1 MNKIFRVIWNASLRR
16 MVVAGEL
23 AKRYKRGSGVL
34 VRCAAAVTAGVLACA
49 SPTALADG
57 RGGSNAAALG
67 GNGASGGAGGGG
79 GTNGIGG
86 TGSGS
91 VSAGQNGANGNG
103 GAGSVGGAT
112 SGGSPGTPGGGGSV
126 GSAGNPVGGNGG
138 NGGDAICGACT
149 AGLGASGGGGGGDGL
164 NGSTLDGVIGPIIGG
179 NGGNGGSAQSASVS
193 GADGGSGGGAGA
205 GAVITGS
212 GSTSSSANITG
223 GRGGDGGNPLGPGG
237 AGFGG
242 GGGSGLVDTGVSLSN
257 TFAIRG
263 GDGGNG
269 GNGAQ
274 ATHGRSGGAGGAGI
288 IGASLTLNNTGTVQ
302 GGNGGTT
309 GLNPNA
315 GTPGAIAVGGAGVQ
329 GTGLQII
336 NAGMIAGGLNGNGT
350 VRANAISFTGGVNSL
365 TLLQGW
371 GITGNVV
378 GTGGST
384 NTLILG
390 GDSTDLVSDP
400 TGLGISTI
408 FDVSRIGTGY
418 TGIGSFQKT
427 GASTWQLLGSTTAVT
442 PWTIAGGTLQMG
454 NDALGGATGAL
465 TVLDGGTLATT
476 GSFAMTRATTLGAGT
491 ALFDVAPDTSLS
503 MGGVISGAGALNKA
517 NAGTLVLTGTNT
529 YGGITTIS
537 AGTLQLGAGGTTG
550 AIVGDVI
557 NNGTLTFNR
566 SNAYAFAGLISGTGA
581 VSKLAA
587 GVTTLSA
594 DNTYLGGTTIT
605 AGTLQLGAGGT
616 TGSIVGDVINNGTLS
631 FNRSNANTFAG
642 VISGTG
648 AVTKLAAGTT
658 TLTADNTYTGTTTI
672 TGGTLQLGDG
682 GSTGSITGNVVNNA
696 ALAFNRSVD
705 ITFGGVISG
714 TGTVS
719 QLGNSL
725 LTLTGT
731 NTYSGG
737 TTITGGTVSV
747 GANANLGA
755 TTGAVTLDG
764 GTLQATA
771 GFTMARAMT
780 LTANNGTIQTDTGV
794 TLSNS
799 GVISGASGAL
809 TKTGA
814 GTLVLTGASTY
825 GGITTLSAG
834 TLQLGA
840 GGTTGAIVGDV
851 VNNGALAFN
860 RSNAYTF
867 AGLISGSGA
876 VEKLAA
882 GTTTLTADNSYTGGT
897 TISAGT
903 LQLGSGG
910 TTGSIVGDVTNNGTL
925 TFNRSDAI
933 TFNGVISGTG
943 AVTKLAAGITT
954 LTADNTY
961 AGITTITGGTL
972 QLGDGGTAGSI
983 TGNVVNNAILA
994 VNRSNAITLDG
1005 VISGT
1010 GSVRQI
1016 GAGTTTLAGTNTYAG
1031 GTAITAGTVSVGA
1044 NANLGAATGAVT
1056 LDGGTLQTTASF
1068 ATARAMS
1075 ITPNNGT
1082 LQADAGTTLTANGV
1096 ISGASGGLIKTGDGT
1111 LVLTANNTYAGGT
1124 TISAGTVS
1132 VAANLDLGAAAG
1144 GVTLDGGTLAAT
1156 TGFTTG
1162 RAVTI
1167 TSNNGT
1173 IDTAAGTTLLMSGV
1187 VSGTD
1192 GALFKTGDGTLT
1204 LTGENTYASGT
1215 TIAAGTLQLG
1225 AGATGGSILG
1235 DIVNNA
1241 ALTLNRT
1248 TAINLAGAISGTGA
1262 LNKLSSG
1269 VATLTGENTY
1279 TGGTTITQGTLR
1291 IGDGGTT
1298 GSITGNIVNNATL
1311 EFNRSNALTYAGAI
1325 SGTGTL
1331 NQTGSGVTSFT
1342 GGPSSVGRVNV
1353 TGGTLDLAQTG
1364 TFTVTDDY
1372 TTALGATTRMAA
1384 GSTLVV
1390 GDVFTQTAGSTLDV
1404 ELGGAQP
1411 AISASTANIGGTLR
1425 IAGFN
1430 ASVPDSASALPG
1442 ASYNII
1448 HTAAPGGIANDF
1460 TTVLMDGSDGTAD
1473 YLTIAGSKS
1482 ANAQDYNVGF
1492 ALTWNA
1498 GATLGNGVF
1507 TLDDAADTFNIDV
1520 VLTNQGASATGWD
1533 GTTLTK
1539 QGPGTL
1545 ILSSANTYTGPTLIN
1560 AGTLRTG
1567 ADNAFALSSAVS
1579 VAGGATLDLDSF
1591 NQTANNL
1598 TGDGAVTLGT
1608 AALTLANSGDT
1619 DFGGVISGDGSVD
1632 KTGAAALTLTGNST
1646 YTGGTTISQGTL
1658 QLGDGGTTGSIVGN
1672 VLNDGALV
1680 FNRSDDITFA
1690 GDISGTGSLTQAG
1703 AGTTTLT
1710 GSGSYS
1716 GGTTISAG
1724 AVQLGDGGTTGSISG
1739 DVLNNGALLF
1749 NRSDDAVFAGTI
1761 SGTGAVTQVGTGTT
1775 TLTADNTYGGGTEIL
1790 AGTLQLGNGNTSGAI
1805 IGDVASNGT
1814 LAFNHSDAVV
1824 FAGTISG
1831 AGAVTQLG
1839 SGTTT
1844 FTADNTYTGGTT
1856 ISQGTLQLGD
1866 GGTTGSL
1873 LGDVI
1878 NDGALVFNR
1887 SNALTYGGAITGVGT
1902 LTQAGTG
1909 VLTLINAGS
1918 SVGNAT
1924 VAAGTLEFAQAGG
1937 FTVTGD
1943 YLTAGGATT
1952 QIAADATLGVGN
1964 VFTQSAGS
1972 TLNVAIGSAQ
1982 PIITAASAD
1991 IGGTLNITG
2000 FTASVPT
2007 SASALPGTLFNLIST
2022 TNGIANDFSAVTFGS
2037 AASPVDY
2044 LILAGS
2050 KSADQLSYNI
2060 GFGLTWLA
2068 GVTNGDGSFT
2078 LTDPTDSFNV
2088 DVVLADQAASST
2100 GWDGTTLTKNG
2111 AGTLVLSAAN
2121 AYTGATLINAGT
2133 LRTGIAG
2140 AFANSSAVSLAS
2152 GSTLDLDNFNQT
2164 ANNLGGAG
2172 DITLGS
2178 AVLTVNDGLDTSLG
2192 GVISGTGSLVKTG
2205 AATLTLTGT
2214 NTYTGGTTISEGTL
2228 QIGDGGTI
2236 GSILGDVANA
2246 GTLTFNR
2253 ADAIVFDGVLSGA
2266 GVLNQIGAGTTV
2278 LTGNSGAFSGSSV
2291 VSNGTLQVDGS
2302 LGAVTS
2308 TLSVNNGGRLAG
2320 RGTIGGNVSIADGI
2334 LAPGASPG
2342 TLTINGDLSLAAAS
2356 ILNYEFGQAGVVGG
2370 ALNDLT
2376 VVGGDLTLDGTL
2388 NVATASGGSFGPGL
2402 YRIIDYAGSLTDNG
2416 LVVGTVPLS
2425 SYFVQTSVAN
2435 QVNLVNTDGLTLGY
2449 WDGAAGP
2456 RNNNIINGGAGL
2468 WQSAAGNDNW
2478 TTLDGA
2484 VNAPFSDAAFAVFS
2498 AAPGTVEVD
2507 NSLGAVTASGMQF
2520 ASSGYVL
2527 QGDAITL
2534 VETDPATPGITTLR
2548 VGDGTGAGAGHVATL
2563 NTVLSGAVTVEKS
2576 DLGTLVLGGENT
2588 YSGGTIITAGAVSV
2602 SSDANLGAVAG
2613 NVTLDGGTLAAT
2625 AGFTTARTIALTGNN
2640 GTLETSAGVT
2650 LTANGAIDGAGALTK
2665 SGDGILLTT
2674 ADNTYTGG
2682 TTISAGTLQLGNG
2695 GTTGSLLG
2703 NVTNNATLVFNRSD
2717 ALDYAGSITGT
2728 GRLTQAGTGTVTLTG
2743 NNVVGNADV
2752 TGGTLTLAQTGAF
2765 TVADDYSTATGAA
2778 TQIGAGATLDIGD
2791 QFSQA
2796 AGSTL
2801 NVSLGAAQP
2810 VISAARADLGGT
2822 LDVTG
2827 FSASVP
2833 ASASALTS
2841 TRRIIIQ
2848 TTGGITGDFSAA
2860 TFGGATSPV
2869 DYLTVTAGKSLDA
2882 LDYGIGFGLV
2892 WLAGPAEG
2900 NGVFTLT
2907 GAADTFDV
2915 DVLLADQAASATGWD
2930 GTTLTKNG
2938 AGTLVLS
2945 AANTYTG
2952 PTLVNAGILRTNIAN
2967 AFSGSSTVQVAGGA
2981 TLDLNGFGQVANN
2994 LAGAGDVVLGAATLT
3009 ANSVTDTLFA
3019 GGISG
3024 SGALAKTGT
3033 ATLTL
3038 TGDGSYTGGTTIAD
3052 GSLQLGNGGATGSLV
3067 GDVANDGTL
3076 TFNRSNDLSFT
3087 GSITG
3092 TGSIN
3097 QIGAGRTIL
3106 TADNAYTGGT
3116 AIAAGILQL
3125 GDGGATGAIVGDV
3138 VNNGE
3143 LVFNRNN
3150 ALTLA
3155 GAITGAGAV
3164 TQAGTGTTTL
3174 SGIGS
3179 SVGSASVT
3187 AGTLSLAQTG
3197 GFTVAGDYSTA
3208 SGATTQLAADA
3219 TLEVGDA
3226 FTQAAGSTLTVALGS
3241 AQPVISAV
3249 SADIGGTLNIAGF
3262 SGSAPGSATAL
3273 PAAQFTVIRTT
3284 AGIANDFSAV
3294 NLGGAASP
3302 VDYLTLAGAKSVSG
3316 LDYNVGFGL
3325 TWLAGASAGNGVF
3338 TLADPVDSF
3347 NVDVVL
3353 GNQAASATGWDGAT
3367 LTKNGQGTLLL
3378 SAVNTY
3384 TGPTLI
3390 NAGTLRTGAD
3400 NAFALSSAVSVAGG
3414 ATLDLDSFN
3423 QTANNLSGDGAVTLG
3438 TAALTL
3444 ANSSDTAFGGVISG
3458 DGSVDKTGAAALT
3471 LTGNS
3476 TYTGGT
3482 TISQGTLQLGDGGTT
3497 GSLAGDI
3504 VSDGALVFNRSDALI
3519 HAGSITGSGSLTQAG
3534 SGTTILTQAGSSVGD
3549 VQVTAGTL
3557 DLDQAGLFTA
3567 TGDYT
3572 TAAGATTRVGEDTTL
3587 SVGGV
3592 FTQAAGS
3599 ALDIEFEGPQPVIVA
3614 ASAAIGG
3621 TLDITGFRATIPSS
3635 ASALTGTLFN
3645 IITTTGGIANDFAS
3659 VVVDSTA
3666 SPADYLTLA
3675 GGKSAD
3681 QLNYNV
3687 GFGLTWLA
3695 GPGLGNGVF
3704 TLTDAADSFDVDV
3717 VLSNQASSA
3726 TGWDGTT
3733 LTKEGPG
3740 TLVLSAANTYTGP
3753 TLIRAGTLRAGI
3765 IDAFVNSS
3773 AVSVES
3779 GATLDLDSADQTA
3792 NLLSGAGNVLLGTA
3806 TLTAQTAGD
3815 ITFAGVISGSGDV
3828 IKSGA
3833 SVWTLTGNNLYTG
3846 GTTIAAGTLQL
3857 GNGGAGGLIAGDVV
3871 DNGVLAFNRADA
3883 ITFAGAISGTG
3894 AVRQVGTGTT
3904 ALTGNST
3911 HAGGTTIV
3919 AGTLQLGDG
3928 GTTGSITGDV
3938 VNDGVLA
3945 FNRTDAT
3952 TFSGVISGAGA
3963 VTQLGP
3969 GTTALT
3975 AANTYLGGTR
3985 IADGTLQL
3993 GDGGTTGSI
4002 SGDVIDNG
4010 TLAFNRSDAITFAGL
4025 IQGTGGVAQVGTG
4038 TTTLTADNTYGGIT
4052 TISAGTLQIGNGG
4065 NTGSITGDVVDN
4077 GILVFDRAGSFLFGG
4092 ALSGAG
4098 SFFQVGS
4105 GTTQMT
4111 GNSSAFAGAT
4121 NITGGTLQVDG
4132 VLGSATSTLTVVSGG
4147 RLSGTGTVGGDAAI
4161 VDGIL
4166 APGASPGTLTIGGDL
4181 TLGPGAVL
4189 DYEFGQAGVVGGA
4202 FNDLTV
4208 VGGDLTLDG
4217 VINVSASSGGV
4228 FGPGLY
4234 RILSY
4239 GGTLTDNG
4247 LAISTVPAG
4256 SDTFVHTGLVGQ
4268 VNLVNTA
4275 GLTLDY
4281 WDGEIG
4287 RFNGQIDGG
4296 SGLWQNAGGNLNWT
4310 EANGDINAGYADG
4323 GFAIFAGTPGTVTV
4337 DTSLGPVTT
4346 SGMQFAVT
4354 GYRIEGDPLTL
4365 ATGSNVVRVGDG
4377 TAPGQGYV
4385 ATIASVL
4392 DGAGGLDKAD
4402 LGTLVLTGANSYT
4415 GGTTIS
4421 AGTLQLGDG
4430 STTGSII
4437 GDVTDNGTLAF
4448 NNPGTTV
4455 FAGTISGTGSVHQTG
4470 GTTVLTA
4477 DSTYTGGTTLSNGS
4491 LNIGDGGTSGS
4502 IVGNVVDN
4510 AALVFNRS
4518 DAITFAGAISGSGV
4532 VVQLGSGITTL
4543 SAANTYTGGTTIAAG
4558 ALHIGDGGTSG
4569 SIVGNVT
4576 NTGELV
4582 FNRSD
4587 ALTYA
4592 GTLSGAGTLT
4602 QMGAGTTTLTGA
4614 GSSAGSTQVTAGTL
4628 SLAQAGAFN
4637 VAQNY
4642 RTASGAA
4649 TQLAAGSTLV
4659 VGDVFSQAAGSSL
4672 TVALGGTQPL
4682 IAAGSAEI
4690 AGALNVTGFSA
4701 SLPAT
4706 ASALTGTQFNLIH
4719 ATGGITGDFSTVA
4732 FGGASSAVD
4741 YLTLAGSKAS
4751 NQLDYNVGL
4760 GLTWLAGAAA
4770 GNGVFTLQE
4779 PPATFTVDVVLAD
4792 QAAAATGWDGTTLTK
4807 MGAGTLVLSA
4817 ANTYTGPTQ
4826 INAGVLQAGTVGAF
4840 VDSSA
4845 VHVEAGA
4852 TLYLNNYD
4860 QTANNLTGAGTVM
4873 LGSAALTANN
4883 TADTAFAGTIEGA
4896 GSVIKTGPV
4905 ALVLTGANTYAGGTT
4920 INAGTLQ
4927 LGDGGTT
4934 GSIVGDVTAN
4944 GTLAFNRADAVTFA
4958 GVISGSGTVSQI
4970 GSGITRLTG
4979 DSATF
4984 GGSTSVTQGT
4994 LQVNGTLGAS
5004 TSTLVAATGGTLG
5017 GTGTLGGA
5025 VALQDGI
5032 LAPGASVGTLTI
5044 GGPLSLTA
5052 DSVLDFE
5059 FGEAGVVGGQFNDL
5073 TVVGG
5078 DLILDGTLNV
5088 ISPPGGAFDPGIY
5101 RIIDYSGALT
5111 NNGLN
5116 LGVLP
5121 RSTPFFVQTD
5131 FAGQVNLVN
5140 TLGLTFEYWDGSGPR
5155 FNGVIDGGDGVWQGS
5170 AGNDNWTE
5178 TSAAVNGPF
5187 ADGAFAVFGGQA
5199 GTVTVDNSVGAVTTA
5214 GMQFATDGYR
5224 IQGDPISLLAGDN
5237 VIRVG
5242 DGTQSTTG
5250 FTATIDAV
5258 LTGAGGVDKADVGT
5272 LILTGTN
5279 TYTGG
5284 TIIDEGVLQIGSGGS
5299 SGSLVGPVV
5308 NNAVLAFNRSDAVTF
5323 AGDISGAGTVLQTGT
5338 GATTLT
5344 GANSYDGGTHVASGT
5359 LIGSA
5364 SSFGSGAVLN
5374 DAALVLDQANDAV
5387 FSNPLTGAGS
5397 LTKTGAGK
5405 LDFRSD
5411 SALSGPTTVAAGVL
5425 AVNGSLAGSRLDVL
5439 GGASLAGTGAV
5450 GATVIQ
5456 PGGTIAPGNS
5466 IGTLSIAGDF
5476 SQAAGA
5482 TYQVEVDPGS
5492 TASDLI
5498 RVSGTATL
5506 ASGAALN
5513 VAKVNAGEYSL
5524 NSRYTVLTATHGV
5537 QGTYTLGGDVTGA
5550 FFRLEDT
5557 YDAGNVYLTP
5567 VQVRSFLDAG
5577 MTPNEIAAAGGLQT
5591 LPDGHPLKDAVGLLA
5606 TDREARDAFN
5616 QLSGEIHASTRTQL
5630 IQDSRFA
5637 REAVA
5642 DRLYSSFCVIGSAGR
5657 SERGPAA
5664 SEPGDASC
5672 NPEQAVGWT
5681 RVFGAWGRT
5690 DGDGNAARLER
5701 STGGLFV
5708 GTDIPVSDAWRVGA
5722 LLGYS
5727 RASLDVDDRASSA
5740 DSRDY
5745 HLGVYAGSRSG
5756 NLGVRLGAVHALHTV
5771 DTRRQVGFANVS
5783 ELLEAGYGGETT
5795 QVFGELGYGIARQS
5809 LQIEPFAA
5817 VAYVRQSTDAF
5828 TERGGVAALTGDA
5841 ERSSTTFSTLGVRL
5855 ATQFELG
5862 ETQWRTRATVG
5873 WRHAFNDD
5881 IPRKAM
5887 AFSASPPF
5895 GIQGVPI
5902 AGDVAIIEAGVE
5914 ASLARNAVLSAT
5926 YVGQFGDG
5934 MRDNG
5939 IDVRLSWRF

>member
-103 GAGSVGGAT
+103 GAGSVGGT
-112 SGGSPGTPGGGGSV
+112 STGGSPGTPGAGGSV

-138 NGGDAICGACT
+138 NGGDAVCGTCT

-164 NGSTLDGVIGPIIGG
+164 NGSTLNGVTSPIV
-179 NGGNGGSAQSASVS
+179 GGNGGSGGNALTASTA

-205 GAVITGS
+205 GAVISGS

-223 GRGGDGGNPLGPGG
+223 GRGGNGGNPLGVGG

-242 GGGSGLVDTGVSLSN
+242 GGGSGLVDTGVSLTN

-274 ATHGRSGGAGGAGI
+274 ATHGRSGGTGGAGI

-378 GTGGST
+378 GSGGST

-566 SNAYAFAGLISGTGA
+566 SNAYAFAGLISDTGA

-851 VNNGALAFN
+851 VNNGTLAFN

-933 TFNGVISGTG
+933 TFSGVISGTG

-1031 GTAITAGTVSVGA
+1031 GTAITAGTVSVGE
-1044 NANLGAATGAVT
+1044 NANLGVATGAVT

-1082 LQADAGTTLTANGV
+1082 LQTDAGTTLTANGV

-1248 TAINLAGAISGTGA
+1248 TAINLAGAISGTGV

-1342 GGPSSVGRVNV
+1342 GGPSSVARVNV
-1353 TGGTLDLAQTG
+1353 TGGTLDLAQAG

-1507 TLDDAADTFNIDV
+1507 TLEDVADSFTVDV
-1520 VLTNQGASATGWD
+1520 VLANQGASATGWD

-1567 ADNAFALSSAVS
+1567 SGNAFALSSAVS

-1598 TGDGAVTLGT
+1598 TGNGAVTLGT
-1608 AALTLANSGDT
+1608 AALTLSNSSDT
-1619 DFGGVISGDGSVD
+1619 AFGGVISGDGSVD
-1632 KTGAAALTLTGNST
+1632 KAGAAALTLTGNST
-1646 YTGGTTISQGTL
+1646 YAGGTTISQGTL
-1658 QLGDGGTTGSIVGN
+1658 QLGDGGATGSIIGN

-1775 TLTADNTYGGGTEIL
+1775 TLTADNTYGGGTAIL
-1790 AGTLQLGNGNTSGAI
+1790 AGTLQLGAGNTTGSI
-1805 IGDVASNGT
+1805 TGDVANDGT
-1814 LAFNHSDAVV
+1814 LAFNRSDAVI

-1909 VLTLINAGS
+1909 VLTLTNAGS

-1924 VAAGTLEFAQAGG
+1924 VTAGTLEFVQAGG
-1937 FTVTGD
+1937 FTVAGD

-2022 TNGIANDFSAVTFGS
+2022 TNGIANDFLAVTFGS

-2044 LILAGS
+2044 LTLAGS

-2068 GVTNGDGSFT
+2068 GASAGNGVFT
-2078 LTDPTDSFNV
+2078 VDDAGDTFDV
-2088 DVVLADQAASST
+2088 DVLLSNQGASAT

-2121 AYTGATLINAGT
+2121 TYTGPTLINAGT
-2133 LRTGIAG
+2133 LRTGTAD
-2140 AFANSSAVSLAS
+2140 AFATSSAVSLA
-2152 GSTLDLDNFNQT
+2152 GNALLDMDSFNQT

-2205 AATLTLTGT
+2205 AATLTLTGA

-2228 QIGDGGTI
+2228 QIGDGGTT

-2320 RGTIGGNVSIADGI
+2320 RGTIGGSVTIADGI

-2342 TLTINGDLSLAAAS
+2342 TLTINGNLLLAAAS
-2356 ILNYEFGQAGVVGG
+2356 TLDYELGQAGVVGG

-2416 LVVGTVPLS
+2416 LVVGTAPSS
-2425 SYFVQTSVAN
+2425 SYFVQTSVAS

-2456 RNNNIINGGAGL
+2456 RNNNVINGGAGL

-2534 VETDPATPGITTLR
+2534 VETDPATPGVTTLR

-2563 NTVLSGAVTVEKS
+2563 NTVLSGAVTVEKA

-2588 YSGGTIITAGAVSV
+2588 YSGGTIITAGVLQ
-2602 SSDANLGAVAG
+2602 LG
-2613 NVTLDGGTLAAT
+2613 DGGTS
-2625 AGFTTARTIALTGNN
+2625 GSI
-2640 GTLETSAGVT
+2640 
-2650 LTANGAIDGAGALTK
+2650 
-2665 SGDGILLTT
+2665 SGDVI
-2674 ADNTYTGG
+2674 DNG
-2682 TTISAGTLQLGNG
+2682 
-2695 GTTGSLLG
+2695 
-2703 NVTNNATLVFNRSD
+2703 TLVFNRGD
-2717 ALDYAGSITGT
+2717 SITFAGAIT
-2728 GRLTQAGTGTVTLTG
+2728 GSGGVSQIGNGVVTLTR
-2743 NNVVGNADV
+2743 D
-2752 TGGTLTLAQTGAF
+2752 
-2765 TVADDYSTATGAA
+2765 S
-2778 TQIGAGATLDIGD
+2778 
-2791 QFSQA
+2791 
-2796 AGSTL
+2796 
-2801 NVSLGAAQP
+2801 
-2810 VISAARADLGGT
+2810 
-2822 LDVTG
+2822 
-2827 FSASVP
+2827 
-2833 ASASALTS
+2833 
-2841 TRRIIIQ
+2841 
-2848 TTGGITGDFSAA
+2848 
-2860 TFGGATSPV
+2860 
-2869 DYLTVTAGKSLDA
+2869 
-2882 LDYGIGFGLV
+2882 
-2892 WLAGPAEG
+2892 
-2900 NGVFTLT
+2900 
-2907 GAADTFDV
+2907 
-2915 DVLLADQAASATGWD
+2915 
-2930 GTTLTKNG
+2930 
-2938 AGTLVLS
+2938 
-2945 AANTYTG
+2945 TYTG
-2952 PTLVNAGILRTNIAN
+2952 VTAIRAGILQL
-2967 AFSGSSTVQVAGGA
+2967 GDGA
-2981 TLDLNGFGQVANN
+2981 T
-2994 LAGAGDVVLGAATLT
+2994 
-3009 ANSVTDTLFA
+3009 
-3019 GGISG
+3019 
-3024 SGALAKTGT
+3024 
-3033 ATLTL
+3033 
-3038 TGDGSYTGGTTIAD
+3038 
-3052 GSLQLGNGGATGSLV
+3052 TGSIV
-3067 GDVANDGTL
+3067 GDVDNDGTL

-3092 TGSIN
+3092 TGSVN

-3208 SGATTQLAADA
+3208 SGGTTQLAADA

-3338 TLADPVDSF
+3338 TLTDPLDSF

-3353 GNQAASATGWDGAT
+3353 TNQGASATGWDGTT
-3367 LTKNGQGTLLL
+3367 LTKQGSGTLIL
-3378 SAVNTY
+3378 SSANTY
-3384 TGPTLI
+3384 TGSTLI
-3390 NAGTLRTGAD
+3390 NAGTLRTGSD

-3423 QTANNLSGDGAVTLG
+3423 QTANNLTGDGAVTLG

-3458 DGSVDKTGAAALT
+3458 DGSLDKTGAAALT

-3534 SGTTILTQAGSSVGD
+3534 SGTTTLTQAGSSVGD

-3833 SVWTLTGNNLYTG
+3833 SAWTLTGNNLYTG

-3911 HAGGTTIV
+3911 YAGGTTIV

-3938 VNDGVLA
+3938 VNDAVLA

-3963 VTQLGP
+3963 VTHLGA

-3975 AANTYLGGTR
+3975 AANTYLGGTS
-3985 IADGTLQL
+3985 IAAGTLQL

-4111 GNSSAFAGAT
+4111 GNSSAFSGAT

-4430 STTGSII
+4430 TTTGAII

-4448 NNPGTTV
+4448 NNPGSTA

-4477 DSTYTGGTTLSNGS
+4477 ANTYSGGTTLSSGS

-4510 AALVFNRS
+4510 AVLVFNRS
-4518 DAITFAGAISGSGV
+4518 DAITFAGTISGTGG

-4628 SLAQAGAFN
+4628 SLAQGGVFN
-4637 VAQNY
+4637 VTQDY

-4649 TQLAAGSTLV
+4649 TQLAAGATLV

-4672 TVALGGTQPL
+4672 NVALGGAQPL

-4690 AGALNVTGFSA
+4690 GGALNVTGFST

-4706 ASALTGTQFNLIH
+4706 ASALAGTQFNLIH
-4719 ATGGITGDFSTVA
+4719 ATGGITGDFSTVT

-4770 GNGVFTLQE
+4770 GNGVFTLQD
-4779 PPATFTVDVVLAD
+4779 PSAIFTVDVALAD
-4792 QAAAATGWDGTTLTK
+4792 QGAAATGWDGTTLTK

-4817 ANTYTGPTQ
+4817 VNTYTGPTQ
-4826 INAGVLQAGTVGAF
+4826 INAGVLRAGTVGAF

-4852 TLYLNNYD
+4852 TLDLNNYD

-4896 GSVIKTGPV
+4896 GSLIKTGPV
-4905 ALVLTGANTYAGGTT
+4905 ALVLTGANTYAGGTV

-4944 GTLAFNRADAVTFA
+4944 GTLAFNRAGAVTFA

-5004 TSTLVAATGGTLG
+5004 ISTLVAATGGTLG

-5308 NNAVLAFNRSDAVTF
+5308 NNAVLAFDRSDAATF

-5344 GANSYDGGTHVASGT
+5344 GANSYGGGTHVASGT

-5397 LTKTGAGK
+5397 LTKTGAGR

-5425 AVNGSLAGSRLDVL
+5425 AVNGSLAASRVNVL

-5513 VAKVNAGEYSL
+5513 VVKVNAGEYSL

-5637 REAVA
+5637 REAVN

-5681 RVFGAWGRT
+5681 RVFGAWGRI

-5771 DTRRQVGFANVS
+5771 DTRRQVAVANVS
-5783 ELLEAGYGGETT
+5783 ELIEAGYGGETT